1 MRVIDIALKD
11 LKQTLRSGFA
21 IGMMVG
27 APLLLILLIYFA
39 FGGLNGGEPAPQDI
53 QVGVV
58 NLDTLPD
65 NVPLDQSLGDTLH
78 DLFDDPSVSGWLK
91 ASDYADEASARA
103 AVNAQTIGVAV
114 IVPAGFTADVLAG
127 REAAVTVVSDP
138 TLAVGPQIAEAMVN
152 SLLQGV
158 EGGRIALDT
167 VNARWIAEG
176 RDPNTLDASTLLT
189 QYSSWYA
196 ETQRAMLHQTS
207 NAALVQ
213 VAPASA
219 GSNQDTLQ
227 IIMSQIAA
235 GQMAFFAFFTGAFSM
250 ISVLREDE
258 EGTLAR
264 LFSSPTRR
272 TTILAGKFVAVFAS
286 VIVQGLVLLIATHYA
301 FGVEWG
307 EPLSVALALV
317 GQVAGATGLGVL
329 LIAFVKTAKQAGP
342 VIGGGLTAMGMLGG
356 LFTGTGTLPEIFT
369 RLADF
374 LPQGWVIKAWKL
386 ALAGQGPTE
395 LVTPTLVLLLIGAV
409 CFAIG
414 AWRIQRRFA

>member
-39 FGGLNGGEPAPQDI
+39 FGGLTGGEPAPQAI

-58 NLDTLPD
+58 NLDTLPED
-65 NVPLDQSLGDTLH
+65 VPLEESLGETLQR
-78 DLFDDPSVSGWLK
+78 LFNDPSVAGWLK
-91 ASDYADEASARA
+91 AGDYGDEVAARE
-103 AVNAQTIGVAV
+103 AVNAQAIGVA
-114 IVPAGFTADVLAG
+114 IIIPAGFTADVLAG

-138 TLAVGPQIAEAMVN
+138 TLTVGPQIAEAMVN
-152 SLLQGV
+152 ALLQGV
-158 EGGRIALDT
+158 EGGRIALET
-167 VNARWIAEG
+167 VNERWVAEG
-176 RDPNTLDASTLLT
+176 RDPGTLDASALLT
-189 QYSSWYA
+189 QYSTWYA

-207 NAALVQ
+207 EAALVQ
-213 VAPASA
+213 AAPATR
-219 GSNQDTLQ
+219 GSSQDTLQ
-227 IIMSQIAA
+227 AIMSQIAA
-235 GQMAFFAFFTGAFSM
+235 GQMVFFAFFTGAFSM
-250 ISVLREDE
+250 ISLLREDE

-264 LFSSPTRR
+264 LFSSPTHR
-272 TTILAGKFVAVFAS
+272 TMILAGKFVAVFVS
-286 VIVQGLVLLIATHYA
+286 VIVQGLVLLIATRYA

-307 EPLSVALALV
+307 DPVSVALALV

-374 LPQGWVIKAWKL
+374 TPQGWVIRAWKL
-386 ALAGQGPTE
+386 TLAGQGPAE
-395 LVTPTLVLLLIGAV
+395 LVTPTLVLLLIGAT
-409 CFAIG
+409 CFVIG

>member
-21 IGMMVG
+21 IGMTVG

-39 FGGLNGGEPAPQDI
+39 FGGLNGAEPAPQAI

-65 NVPLDQSLGDTLH
+65 GVPLDQSLGATLH
-78 DLFDDPSVSGWLK
+78 DLFVDPSVSGWLK
-91 ASDYADEASARA
+91 ANDYADEAAARA

-114 IVPAGFTADVLAG
+114 IVPTGFTADVLAG
-127 REAAVTVVSDP
+127 REAVVTVISDP
-138 TLAVGPQIAEAMVN
+138 TLTVGPQIAEAMVN

-158 EGGRIALDT
+158 EGGRIALET
-167 VNARWIAEG
+167 VNARWVAEG
-176 RDPNTLDASTLLT
+176 RDPNALDVSTLLT

-207 NAALVQ
+207 DAALVQ
-213 VAPASA
+213 VAPAA
-219 GSNQDTLQ
+219 TGSNQDTLQ
-227 IIMSQIAA
+227 IIMSQISA
-235 GQMAFFAFFTGAFSM
+235 GQMVFFAFFTGAFSM
-250 ISVLREDE
+250 ISLLREAE

-264 LFSSPTRR
+264 LFSSPTRK
-272 TTILAGKFVAVFAS
+272 TTILAGKFVTVFVS
-286 VIVQGLVLLIATHYA
+286 VIVQGLVLLTATHYV

-307 EPLSVALALV
+307 EPTSVALALV

-329 LIAFVKTAKQAGP
+329 LIAFVKTSKQAGP

-356 LFTGTGTLPEIFT
+356 LFTGAGSLPEIFT
-369 RLADF
+369 QLADF
-374 LPQGWVIKAWKL
+374 TPQGWVIKAWKL
-386 ALAGQGPTE
+386 ALAGQGPAT
-395 LVTPTLVLLLIGAV
+395 LVAPTLVLLAIGAA

>member
-395 LVTPTLVLLLIGAV
+395 LVTPTLVLLLIGAA

>member
-11 LKQTLRSGFA
+11 LKQILRSGFA

-39 FGGLNGGEPAPQDI
+39 FGGLTGGEPAPQAVR
-53 QVGVV
+53 VGVV
-58 NLDTLPD
+58 NLDTLPED
-65 NVPLDQSLGDTLH
+65 APLEESLGETLH
-78 DLFDDPSVSGWLK
+78 ALFTDPSVTGWLE
-91 ASDYADEASARA
+91 ASDFADEESARA
-103 AVNAQTIGVAV
+103 AVNGQAIGVAV
-114 IVPAGFTADVLAG
+114 IVPAGFTVDVLAG

-138 TLAVGPQIAEAMVN
+138 TLTVGPQIAEAMVN
-152 SLLQGV
+152 ALLQGV
-158 EGGRIALDT
+158 EGGRIALET
-167 VNARWIAEG
+167 VNERWVAEG
-176 RDPNTLDASTLLT
+176 RDPGTLDASTLLT
-189 QYSSWYA
+189 QYSTWYA

-207 NAALVQ
+207 EAALVQ
-213 VAPASA
+213 AAPATT

-227 IIMSQIAA
+227 VIMSQIAA
-235 GQMAFFAFFTGAFSM
+235 GQMVFFAFFTGAFSM
-250 ISVLREDE
+250 ISLLREDE
-258 EGTLAR
+258 EGTLPR
-264 LFSSPTRR
+264 LFSSPTRK
-272 TTILAGKFVAVFAS
+272 TTILAGKFVAVFVS
-286 VIVQGLVLLIATHYA
+286 VIVQGLVLLIATRYA

-307 EPLSVALALV
+307 DPVSVALALV

-374 LPQGWVIKAWKL
+374 TPQGWVIKAWKL
-386 ALAGQGPTE
+386 TLAGQGPAE
-395 LVTPTLVLLLIGAV
+395 LVTPTLVLLLIGAA
-409 CFAIG
+409 CFVIG

>member
-176 RDPNTLDASTLLT
+176 RDSNTLDASTLLT

-395 LVTPTLVLLLIGAV
+395 LVTPTLVLLLIGAA

>member
-39 FGGLNGGEPAPQDI
+39 FGGLTGGEPAPQAI
-53 QVGVV
+53 RVGVV
-58 NLDTLPD
+58 NLDTLPED
-65 NVPLDQSLGDTLH
+65 AALEESLGETLRA
-78 DLFDDPSVSGWLK
+78 LFTDPSVTGWLE
-91 ASDYADEASARA
+91 ASDFADEESARA
-103 AVNAQTIGVAV
+103 AVNGQALGVAV
-114 IVPAGFTADVLAG
+114 IVPAGFTVDVLAG

-138 TLAVGPQIAEAMVN
+138 TLTVGPQIAEAMVN
-152 SLLQGV
+152 ALLQGV
-158 EGGRIALDT
+158 EGGRIALET
-167 VNARWIAEG
+167 VNEQWAAEG
-176 RDPNTLDASTLLT
+176 RDPSGLDASALLT
-189 QYSSWYA
+189 QYSAWYA
-196 ETQRAMLHQTS
+196 TTQRAMLHQTS
-207 NAALVQ
+207 EAALVQ
-213 VAPASA
+213 MAPATT

-227 IIMSQIAA
+227 VIMSQIAA
-235 GQMAFFAFFTGAFSM
+235 GQMVFFAFFTGAFSM
-250 ISVLREDE
+250 ISLLREDE
-258 EGTLAR
+258 EGTLPR
-264 LFSSPTRR
+264 LFSSPTHR
-272 TTILAGKFVAVFAS
+272 TTILAGKFVAVFVS
-286 VIVQGLVLLIATHYA
+286 VIVQGLVLLIATRYA

-307 EPLSVALALV
+307 DPVSVVLALV

-374 LPQGWVIKAWKL
+374 TPQGWVIKAWKL
-386 ALAGQGPTE
+386 TLAGQGPAE
-395 LVTPTLVLLLIGAV
+395 LVTPTLVLLLIGAACV
-409 CFAIG
+409 ISG

>member
-39 FGGLNGGEPAPQDI
+39 FGGLTGGEPAPQAI
-53 QVGVV
+53 RVGVV
-58 NLDTLPD
+58 NLDTLPED
-65 NVPLDQSLGDTLH
+65 APLEESLGETLRA
-78 DLFDDPSVSGWLK
+78 LFTDPSVTGWLE
-91 ASDYADEASARA
+91 ASDFADEESARA
-103 AVNAQTIGVAV
+103 AVNGQAIGVAV
-114 IVPAGFTADVLAG
+114 IVPAAFTVDVLAG

-138 TLAVGPQIAEAMVN
+138 TLTVGPQIAEAMVN
-152 SLLQGV
+152 ALLQGV
-158 EGGRIALDT
+158 EGGRIALET
-167 VNARWIAEG
+167 VNERWVAEG
-176 RDPNTLDASTLLT
+176 RDPGTLDASALLT
-189 QYSSWYA
+189 QYSTWYA

-207 NAALVQ
+207 EAALVQ
-213 VAPASA
+213 AAPATT

-227 IIMSQIAA
+227 VIMSQIAA
-235 GQMAFFAFFTGAFSM
+235 GQMVFFAVFTGAFSM
-250 ISVLREDE
+250 ISLLREDE

-264 LFSSPTRR
+264 LFSSPTHR

-286 VIVQGLVLLIATHYA
+286 VIVQGLVLLIATRYA

-307 EPLSVALALV
+307 DPVSVVLALV

-356 LFTGTGTLPEIFT
+356 LFTGTGSLPEIFT

-374 LPQGWVIKAWKL
+374 TPQGWVIKAWKL
-386 ALAGQGPTE
+386 TLAGQGPAE
-395 LVTPTLVLLLIGAV
+395 LVTPTLVLLLIGAA
-409 CFAIG
+409 CFIIG

>member
-286 VIVQGLVLLIATHYA
+286 VIVQGLVLLIATRYA

-307 EPLSVALALV
+307 NPVSVALALV

-369 RLADF
+369 QLADF
-374 LPQGWVIKAWKL
+374 TPQGWVIKAWKL
-386 ALAGQGPTE
+386 ALAGQAPAE
-395 LVTPTLVLLLIGAV
+395 LVTPTLVLLLIGAA
-409 CFAIG
+409 CFVIG

>member
-1 MRVIDIALKD
+1 MRIIDIALKD

-39 FGGLNGGEPAPQDI
+39 FGGLNGGEPTPQA
-53 QVGVV
+53 VRVAVV
-58 NLDTLPD
+58 NLDSLPAG
-65 NVPLDQSLGDTLH
+65 VPLDQSLGETLH
-78 DLFDDPSVSGWLK
+78 DLFNDPSVSAWLK
-91 ASDYADEASARA
+91 ASDFANEASARD
-103 AVNAQTIGVAV
+103 AVNAQTVGVAV

-138 TLAVGPQIAEAMVN
+138 TLTVGPQIAEAMVN

-158 EGGRIALDT
+158 EGGRIALAT
-167 VNARWIAEG
+167 VSDQWAAQG
-176 RDPNTLDASTLLT
+176 HDPATLDASALLT
-189 QYSSWYA
+189 KYSAWYA
-196 ETQRAMLHQTS
+196 ETQRAMLHQTGD
-207 NAALVQ
+207 AALVQ
-213 VAPASA
+213 VAPATT
-219 GSNQDTLQ
+219 GSSQDALQ

-250 ISVLREDE
+250 VSLLREAD

-264 LFSSPTRR
+264 LFSSPARR

-286 VIVQGLVLLIATHYA
+286 VIVQGLVLLIAAHYA

-307 EPLSVALALV
+307 DPVSVALALV

-342 VIGGGLTAMGMLGG
+342 VVGGGLTAMGMLGG

-374 LPQGWVIKAWKL
+374 TPQGWVIKAWKL
-386 ALAGQGPTE
+386 ALAGQGPAE
-395 LVTPTLVLLLIGAV
+395 LVTPTLILLLIGGA

>member
-207 NAALVQ
+207 EAALVQ

-272 TTILAGKFVAVFAS
+272 TTILAGKFVAVFVS

-395 LVTPTLVLLLIGAV
+395 LVTPTLVLLLIGAA